1 MHNMSDDVSIL
12 SLLFIKDEYV
22 KANITIASKCMH
34 STESITCNGCVPDY
48 IDVEKTKNVPFVS
61 DINSIDGYTP
71 IMIYQNRADNLSP
84 ILLLEETEYEMI
96 LSGEVESAL
105 NYIAKNSANITLHR
119 MNLHKSDNE
128 TMYILNFKGYV
139 GKGHFDVIINGSE
152 ISIPFEVR
160 SKKIDYLKDYPL
172 MLEDIAKFSV
182 SLKINM
188 SSPLHEK
195 FTI

>member
-160 SKKIDYLKDYPL
+160 SKKIDYLKDYP
-172 MLEDIAKFSV
+172 
-182 SLKINM
+182 
-188 SSPLHEK
+188 P
-195 FTI
+195 